1 MNFTIDT
8 IVVPQGAEYQA
19 VCQGLKQAHSQNIKV
34 VSIPIGTKDVL
45 QTLVNRSFEFTS
57 PQSVLIMGLCGGL
70 NSLQTVG
77 DSILYSNCCDFAHNC
92 LDLDQ
97 GLTKTIQQKLLL
109 NSFTGLTSDRPIC
122 QVEEKLKLGHEYNA
136 EALDMEGYGYIKELQ
151 RQGMSI
157 AMLRIVSDDVS
168 GDIPDL
174 SLIIDENGSLIFW
187 QIVKSMVQKPL
198 AAIRL
203 IKGSLIGLTQLRRV
217 TKELFTKNT

>member
-1 MNFTIDT
+1 
-8 IVVPQGAEYQA
+8 
-19 VCQGLKQAHSQNIKV
+19 
-34 VSIPIGTKDVL
+34 
-45 QTLVNRSFEFTS
+45 
-57 PQSVLIMGLCGGL
+57 
-70 NSLQTVG
+70 
-77 DSILYSNCCDFAHNC
+77 
-92 LDLDQ
+92 
-97 GLTKTIQQKLLL
+97 
-109 NSFTGLTSDRPIC
+109 
-122 QVEEKLKLGHEYNA
+122 
-136 EALDMEGYGYIKELQ
+136 MEGYGYIKELQ